1 MSGVVF
7 NLSPGKVKFWKNFLK
22 NETVENLRQK
32 FLNKVTLGDLQT
44 KFFEK
49 LLSIASLWCIIL
61 LHFAFYNI

>member
-32 FLNKVTLGDLQT
+32 FLNKVTLGDL
-44 KFFEK
+44 K
-49 LLSIASLWCIIL
+49 LSFLKS
-61 LHFAFYNI
+61 FYQ